1 METYCYTVCF
11 WKEEMYGA
19 CIVSG
24 IKMEY
29 NSVTKVLVIS
39 IIEAVWKAGL
49 CCNWDIEYYWDYC
62 INKG

>member
-1 METYCYTVCF
+1 
-11 WKEEMYGA
+11 MYGA

-24 IKMEY
+24 IKVEY